1 MSLASDL
8 NMAIHPIIP
17 LKIICTE
24 RADSELSKYTF
35 GLTVTLP
42 SQKLHPAKVGGK
54 SLKFAIFS
62 EMMTSQ
68 ICRMTSHMATNIDIL
83 STTLGPTPMPHFVW
97 FGQIWSK
104 LWPENLQ
111 NCQNLPKK
119 GVVTP

>member
-8 NMAIHPIIP
+8 NMVIHPIIP

-83 STTLGPTPMPHFVW
+83 STTLGPTPMPIG
-97 FGQIWSK
+97 FGFDQFGAK
-104 LWPENLQ
+104 LWPQNPENF
-111 NCQNLPKK
+111 QNLPKIA
-119 GVVTP
+119 G